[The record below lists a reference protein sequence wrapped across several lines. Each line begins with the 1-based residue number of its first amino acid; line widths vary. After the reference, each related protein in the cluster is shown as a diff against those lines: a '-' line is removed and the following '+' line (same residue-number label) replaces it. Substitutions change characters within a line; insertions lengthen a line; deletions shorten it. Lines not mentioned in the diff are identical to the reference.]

1 MSNEQPRILLY
12 ILRRDVRL
20 SDNPVFTAASRHVT
34 RQQDLTSPPN
44 SDARTRDDS
53 LTSEHRGTSFTHLL
67 PVYVFPAHQVEVS
80 GFLPSPSE
88 QSPYPEARSQIAKIW
103 RTGPHRARFMAEGA
117 WDLKQT
123 LEGLGCGSGL
133 QIRVGMIGDVVKNI
147 LEYYS
152 KSDDSKGE
160 ISGVWMTADESVEEK
175 EEEAAVKGIAEQ
187 NGVDFKLW
195 DDEKYYID
203 NRDLPF
209 DNISQLPNIY
219 TSFRKSVEPLR
230 DQPRNTLPAPT
241 QLPPLP
247 PDVPPQQSPFNIPTN
262 LDDLLK
268 ALLAPFAKD
277 PTFGLAVPPKWPG
290 GNVES
295 AHPFTGG
302 ESHAQDRI
310 SFLISSGAMS
320 SYKATRNGML
330 GRDFSTKLSAYLAQ
344 GHCTARQVHWAMMDF
359 EEGRGAGKGKEGY
372 GEGENDGTA
381 AVRFELL
388 WRDYMHLCMRKFG
401 PAMFQLYGIRP
412 QESKNNKTPPPP
424 KSWRRLDKPTPGK
437 DLQSIE
443 IFGRFR
449 SGRTGVGL
457 IDASNRELFLT
468 GYTSNRARQN
478 VASFLASHLEMDWRV
493 GAEWYEC
500 MLTDYDVPSN
510 WGNWQYVSG
519 VGNDPRQGRVF
530 NPVKQALDYDP
541 QGEYIKAWVP
551 ELRDVKLTKQVGPQ
565 GREEID
571 KQRLMGLYQ
580 ANKLSEWEK
589 ERLGLKGVEW
599 VERPLVNI
607 NFSVGRGRGGPGR
620 GGTRLSRGGG
630 GGGGGGGGPGRG
642 GNRGGQYQQHREYR
656 RGANEEKQH
665 VANGPTIVSSQ

>member
-1 MSNEQPRILLY
+1 MSDEKPRILLY

-20 SDNPVFTAASRHVT
+20 SDNPIFTAASRQVT
-34 RQQDLTSPPN
+34 RQHDSTSL
-44 SDARTRDDS
+44 SHTETRTRDDS
-53 LTSEHRGTSFTHLL
+53 LTSEHRGASFTHLL
-67 PVYVFPAHQVEVS
+67 PVYVFPAQQVEVS
-80 GFLPSPSE
+80 GFLSSSSE
-88 QSPYPEARSQIAKIW
+88 QSPYPEARSQVAKLW
-103 RTGPHRARFMAEGA
+103 RTGPHRARFIAEGA

-123 LEGLGCGSGL
+123 LEGLGCDSGL
-133 QIRVGMIGDVVKNI
+133 QIRVGKISDVVRNI

-152 KSDDSKGE
+152 TSGSSRGE
-160 ISGVWMTADESVEEK
+160 ISGVWMTADEAVEEK
-175 EEEAAVKGIAEQ
+175 EEEQLVERIAKK

-195 DDEKYYID
+195 SDEKYYVD
-203 NRDLPF
+203 DRDLPF
-209 DNISQLPNIY
+209 DNISDLPNIY

-230 DQPRNTLPAPT
+230 DQPRSTLPAPT

-247 PDVPPQQSPFNIPTN
+247 PNIPPQQSPFSIPSSF
-262 LDDLLK
+262 DGLLK
-268 ALLAPFAKD
+268 ALLAPLERD
-277 PTFGLAVPPKWPG
+277 PTYGLAVPPKRPS
-290 GNVES
+290 NVES

-302 ESHAQDRI
+302 ESHGQERI
-310 SFLISSGAMS
+310 SYLISSGAMS

-330 GRDFSTKLSAYLAQ
+330 GRDFSTKISAFLAQ
-344 GHCTARQVHWAMMDF
+344 GHITARQVHWAMIDF
-359 EEGRGAGKGKEGY
+359 EDGRGAGKNMPGY
-372 GEGENDGTA
+372 GKGENEGTA

-401 PAMFQLYGIRP
+401 AAMFHLYGIRP
-412 QESKNNKTPPPP
+412 EESKNNKTPPPP
-424 KSWRRLDKPTPGK
+424 KNWRRLDRSTPGSNPVQT
-437 DLQSIE
+437 LE
-443 IFGRFR
+443 TFGRFR

-478 VASFLASHLEMDWRV
+478 VASFLASHLEIDWRV

-500 MLTDYDVPSN
+500 MLTDYDVCSN

-551 ELRDVKLTKQVGPQ
+551 ELRSVKLTKSIGQ
-565 GREEID
+565 GKEEID
-571 KQRLMGLYQ
+571 KQQLMGLYQ
-580 ANKLSEWEK
+580 ANKLTEWEK
-589 ERLGLKGVEW
+589 ESMGLKGLEW

-607 NFSVGRGRGGPGR
+607 NFSFGRGRGGPGR
-620 GGTRLSRGGG
+620 GGTRPGRGGG
-630 GGGGGGGGPGRG
+630 GGGGGSGRG
-642 GNRGGQYQQHREYR
+642 GYRGGQQQQQHREYR

-665 VANGPTIVSSQ
+665 VVNGPTIVSSQ